1 MMDGD
6 LIDVGVTYV
15 LPVIL
20 GGIVGLI
27 TYWAAMGVARK

>member
-1 MMDGD
+1 

-20 GGIVGLI
+20 GGLGGLI